1 MAGQEYLLK
10 TILQLKDNLS
20 APMREVRKRLNAF
33 GRSIRDLNSASAD
46 LASMIGK
53 PFAILAGAGG
63 FSIGQAINSYT
74 ELADSID
81 KASIRAGVS
90 AEALQKLRYVAK
102 NSGMSAEDMDEA
114 LTKLTGNMA
123 KAAKGGNANLVA
135 MFQHLGISLRD
146 SNGNIRSAAD
156 VMNNLAQA
164 IQANESPAAR
174 MEILSAA
181 FGDKLGAKLIPAL
194 AGGTEG
200 LKKFGD
206 KAERL
211 GLVMSDK
218 DVAAAN
224 EFGDSLG
231 ELKDVAGTV
240 SVAVGSKLAP
250 SIGTMIPKLE
260 AVSVRCRDLIATN
273 VQQFVEAFAKELDQI
288 DWEATINGI
297 FATIRQISDFIKAVG
312 GVTTIAK
319 VFGLMIGVN
328 LVLKAAAF
336 VQAVMTMVA
345 AVKAL
350 SLALNVNPIVRI
362 LTVVAGLAFVLYD
375 NWKPILEWFQDKL
388 DKIGKAMSRLFGRMG
403 NPVSTPNQAGNGA
416 LSLPKGFRGVDD
428 SVIAGGGKVESEST
442 INLRIQ
448 TDPGTRVRT
457 EGVKS
462 SGSTNLVT
470 EYSFAGAD

>member
-1 MAGQEYLLK
+1 M
-10 TILQLKDNLS
+10 
-20 APMREVRKRLNAF
+20 
-33 GRSIRDLNSASAD
+33 
-46 LASMIGK
+46 
-53 PFAILAGAGG
+53 
-63 FSIGQAINSYT
+63 
-74 ELADSID
+74 
-81 KASIRAGVS
+81 
-90 AEALQKLRYVAK
+90 
-102 NSGMSAEDMDEA
+102 
-114 LTKLTGNMA
+114 
-123 KAAKGGNANLVA
+123 
-135 MFQHLGISLRD
+135 
-146 SNGNIRSAAD
+146 
-156 VMNNLAQA
+156 
-164 IQANESPAAR
+164 
-174 MEILSAA
+174 
-181 FGDKLGAKLIPAL
+181 
-194 AGGTEG
+194 
-200 LKKFGD
+200 KKFGD

-297 FATIRQISDFIKAVG
+297 FATIRQISGFIKAVG